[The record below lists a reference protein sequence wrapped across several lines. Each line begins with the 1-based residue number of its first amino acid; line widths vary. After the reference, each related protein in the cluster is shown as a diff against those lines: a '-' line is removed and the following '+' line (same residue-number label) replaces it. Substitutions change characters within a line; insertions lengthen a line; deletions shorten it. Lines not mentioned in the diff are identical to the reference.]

1 LDAVEEGKLVGE
13 VVDARSSEVIEDVK
27 VNVLDSPL
35 ETTTNSDGAFS
46 FDSIYEGNYELVLE
60 IGGYV
65 TETVTATVS
74 ADETVEIAVEM
85 DPIDVAVLN
94 DYEETIT
101 TLLNRNNIP
110 AEEREWDDILSDMD
124 KYQVVYL
131 NGAYKSG
138 GWQPDQEDVNALLET
153 AEAEDVSVVFTD
165 AWGIN
170 YGSIQHLQEFYNDPT
185 TIQHD
190 SGNSTIS
197 LKIEEEHPI
206 FGDKKVGDKVDVVK
220 DGMPSWFSGYSG
232 RNLATL
238 GSHRLGDVGT
248 ASLINL
254 YQKTVL
260 IYYSRHMGQHH
271 GTYLRPIG

>member
-1 LDAVEEGKLVGE
+1 IEVMSGEMLEQRALDSSSKATPAILSGKVVVGAERSLNVFSSPGILTGKINDVDGAPLEGFARLVGTDETVTADENGRFNLSVMPGEYDVRVSMYGYEQVEETLTFQSGYTIEKEYNLDKVEEGTLVGE
-13 VVDARSSEVIEDVK
+13 VVDARSNEVIEDVK

-35 ETTTNSDGAFS
+35 ETTIDNNGTFS
-46 FDSIYEGNYELVLE
+46 FDAIYEGNYDLVLE
-60 IGGYV
+60 TGGYV

-138 GWQPDQEDVNALLET
+138 GWQPDQEDVN
-153 AEAEDVSVVFTD
+153 
-165 AWGIN
+165 
-170 YGSIQHLQEFYNDPT
+170 
-185 TIQHD
+185 
-190 SGNSTIS
+190 
-197 LKIEEEHPI
+197 
-206 FGDKKVGDKVDVVK
+206 
-220 DGMPSWFSGYSG
+220 
-232 RNLATL
+232 
-238 GSHRLGDVGT
+238 
-248 ASLINL
+248 
-254 YQKTVL
+254 
-260 IYYSRHMGQHH
+260 
-271 GTYLRPIG
+271 